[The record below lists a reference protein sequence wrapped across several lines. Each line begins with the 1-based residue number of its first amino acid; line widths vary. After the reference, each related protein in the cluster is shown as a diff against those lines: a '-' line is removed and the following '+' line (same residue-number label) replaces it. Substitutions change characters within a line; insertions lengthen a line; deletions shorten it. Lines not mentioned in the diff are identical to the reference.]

1 MDTASDKALQ
11 RFAELMIEKIKQV
24 EDNWQKPWFG
34 IKGVGTSAKYRGKN
48 LQRSK
53 FLHVVSTFGK
63 KQYRLPVYMT
73 FMQAKD
79 INILKGEKSFPVIY
93 WNFSVRDKR
102 HTMCSTYS
110 RPIFRKRNRRN
121 GKH

>member
-24 EDNWQKPWFG
+24 EDNWAKALVRD
-34 IKGVGTSAKYRGKN
+34 KGWGTSAKYRGKN

-63 KQYRLPVYMT
+63 RAVQPAGLYDLHASQR
-73 FMQAKD
+73 Q
-79 INILKGEKSFPVIY
+79 
-93 WNFSVRDKR
+93 
-102 HTMCSTYS
+102 
-110 RPIFRKRNRRN
+110 RP
-121 GKH
+121 